1 MLLLSPDT
9 PEKRRNIMTVQLY
22 LECLVLGEL
31 NQLAWYKVVVAPSDE
46 SFLWLTF
53 SLMSVLLYRPDP

>member
-1 MLLLSPDT
+1 
-9 PEKRRNIMTVQLY
+9 MTVQLY